1 MSALKD
7 ELAND
12 PLGRDYASMSDEELV
27 ADLNTP
33 RIPRNRT
40 SMSGREVAAEIDN
53 GEYDALR
60 DVQKSHV
67 LALIGSDNLDPFG
80 LAANVIKDIF
90 TTGSATLS
98 NLAAVRVE
106 MISRTTEIGA
116 GQVSLKTLKL
126 QSIR

>member
-40 SMSGREVAAEIDN
+40 SMSGREIAAAIDN

-60 DVQKSHV
+60 DVQKSQI
-67 LALIGSDNLDPFG
+67 LALIASNDIDPFG
-80 LAANVIKDIF
+80 FTANVVKNIF
-90 TTGSATLS
+90 GAGVTLT